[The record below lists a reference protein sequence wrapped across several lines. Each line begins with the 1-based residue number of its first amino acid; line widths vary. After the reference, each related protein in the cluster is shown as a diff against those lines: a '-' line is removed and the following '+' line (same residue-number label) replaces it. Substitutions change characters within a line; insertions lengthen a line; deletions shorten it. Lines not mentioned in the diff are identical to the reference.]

1 MTLSVKQNVENG
13 EKNGGLKRNVSRC
26 NLIGINFPSI
36 SLFDY
41 LAVTWARRRDRR
53 GVVRLSDVCGRHA
66 GQSGLLLYRLQI

>member
-36 SLFDY
+36 SLFDF
-41 LAVTWARRRDRR
+41 LALTSKVKPWMIQSFLTFDSMDRI
-53 GVVRLSDVCGRHA
+53 LKCHHSLESC
-66 GQSGLLLYRLQI
+66 